1 MDILL
6 SSDFSSYTDMNM
18 MFDHHRNITYRQ
30 RIAKDE
36 RRFKLADENGDGKM
50 NREEFAD
57 FLHPG

>member
-1 MDILL
+1 MINSFCFL
-6 SSDFSSYTDMNM
+6 SDLTEV
-18 MFDHHRNITYRQ
+18 FDQHRNITYGQ

-36 RRFKLADENGDGKM
+36 RRFKLADKDSSGKL